1 MEVVNHMYLFKDK
14 EEIEIPYT
22 CKLCLKEFKFKIT
35 KQEYRDTTKFPIVKK
50 IVHGEPEHELIVYFN
65 QYLEVENFEIKEL
78 PKEAPVSYSEELT
91 RQVLGEL
98 GLNETE
104 IELYFKITGRE
115 AVSIGEMA
123 LLINRPKEECEKIAK
138 KFVEK
143 GLFKEIIG
151 AKPHYTAL
159 PPYAALVSQLK
170 KFHEYISH
178 IKEKLPAQLT
188 QSFKKLEVEAEKL
201 EKTSESSELI
211 SKLKDSML
219 SQIHSQKK
227 EFEETMAVMDQIKN
241 ITEEISSLE
250 GYTEKLM
257 TTQASDLSKQFEDI
271 NERTNK
277 IIKEQVQQL
286 KDQFSNIKSTVSE
299 NLQKLRLGV
308 IRQAVDQMIEKIV
321 DKRLEDIVNNV
332 NIQLSV
338 KQFALT
344 DELKKFSQGLNAQV
358 LEKLRESIKNTLN
371 NLKGLKLKKDEDKDK
386 IYETLTEDFDKAVKL
401 AEERIENISGGVFE
415 WFGNIR
421 NIFSEQIVSTLETTL
436 NDILKKLE
444 VSEKVTKEF
453 WEQAKQRTGLT
464 MKDIWFIRSMES
476 AKAHIN
482 EEITKA
488 KMRVLIIAPN
498 ITDINIDAI
507 KSRPSHI
514 NFRIAT
520 YFDLTNPKHAKIITE
535 LDKLDNV
542 DYRFRHLQNLWG
554 INRDYEEVI
563 VCVLSK
569 AEIRGETV
577 IEIAGIG
584 SIIEEHIKIF
594 VPILE
599 EAWMNAKKEIIHSI
613 KSTLTKTI
621 EPSVP
626 EIEKKPEIKPKEVEP
641 KIETPSVPEQVEE
654 PSKAPTPP
662 SHAIPT
668 TEPET
673 IKIEPKIKIPAEE
686 LKPGKE
692 IEAIEKEIPPVK
704 ETAIIDTE
712 AGLKEQFQSI
722 YNNIENLTGIELS
735 RALDMFQSEYIKKEG
750 YSSVLKNIQ
759 ATSLA
764 LKGKNYILSQP
775 EKEDLKRKM
784 LFWKQKFNFN

>member
-1 MEVVNHMYLFKDK
+1 MKNDSKIPHHIAIIMDGNGRWAEKRGLPRNAGHMEGAKRVSEIVEGCLEIGVEYLSIYAFSKENWRRPREEVTGIMRLTEYFFKHQFRTLRDKGVYFVHLGEKKGLPDFVLRIINEIEKNNVENPKMYLCIGFNYSGRD
-14 EEIEIPYT
+14 EIVRA
-22 CKLCLKEFKFKIT
+22 CRKM
-35 KQEYRDTTKFPIVKK
+35 
-50 IVHGEPEHELIVYFN
+50 FN
-65 QYLEVENFEIKEL
+65 QLSRGD
-78 PKEAPVSYSEELT
+78 VS
-91 RQVLGEL
+91 
-98 GLNETE
+98 
-104 IELYFKITGRE
+104 
-115 AVSIGEMA
+115 
-123 LLINRPKEECEKIAK
+123 P
-138 KFVEK
+138 
-143 GLFKEIIG
+143 
-151 AKPHYTAL
+151 
-159 PPYAALVSQLK
+159 
-170 KFHEYISH
+170 
-178 IKEKLPAQLT
+178 
-188 QSFKKLEVEAEKL
+188 
-201 EKTSESSELI
+201 
-211 SKLKDSML
+211 
-219 SQIHSQKK
+219 
-227 EFEETMAVMDQIKN
+227 
-241 ITEEISSLE
+241 
-250 GYTEKLM
+250 
-257 TTQASDLSKQFEDI
+257 EDI

-520 YFDLTNPKHAKIITE
+520 YFDLTNPKHAEMITE

-613 KSTLTKTI
+613 PILFLISFSSFLIISTSI
-621 EPSVP
+621 MRS
-626 EIEKKPEIKPKEVEP
+626 
-641 KIETPSVPEQVEE
+641 SM
-654 PSKAPTPP
+654 SF
-662 SHAIPT
+662 
-668 TEPET
+668 
-673 IKIEPKIKIPAEE
+673 
-686 LKPGKE
+686 
-692 IEAIEKEIPPVK
+692 VK
-704 ETAIIDTE
+704 
-712 AGLKEQFQSI
+712 
-722 YNNIENLTGIELS
+722 
-735 RALDMFQSEYIKKEG
+735 
-750 YSSVLKNIQ
+750 
-759 ATSLA
+759 
-764 LKGKNYILSQP
+764 
-775 EKEDLKRKM
+775 
-784 LFWKQKFNFN
+784 LFTVSFNFSNSASSIISLFLLFFRKYTTFFFPRQLLPLRPYSQHGRIIKVWGATQF